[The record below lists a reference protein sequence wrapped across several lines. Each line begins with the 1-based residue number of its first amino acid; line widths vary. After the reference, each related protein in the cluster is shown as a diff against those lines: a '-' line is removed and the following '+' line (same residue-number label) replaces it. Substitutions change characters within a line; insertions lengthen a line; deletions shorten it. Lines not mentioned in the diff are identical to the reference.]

1 MQEPAN
7 APRLVTCHERA
18 MKQLSTVYQ
27 FHNICGRRRGW
38 VSLPRA
44 RGARWETRGGGARR
58 LTEILQLLLPMLM
71 LLEAAE
77 LVAAAAAEVAVAVIE
92 EEEDIPDISMVA
104 DWLVARKWGDT
115 VGSRSK
121 ATDSSPLALSNLWVA
136 LHGLAVEAGSTG

>member
-7 APRLVTCHERA
+7 APRLVTCHELA

-27 FHNICGRRRGW
+27 FHNICRRRRGW

-44 RGARWETRGGGARR
+44 RGARWEAAMGERR

-121 ATDSSPLALSNLWVA
+121 ATNSSLLALSNLCVA
-136 LHGLAVEAGSTG
+136 VHGLAVEAGSTG